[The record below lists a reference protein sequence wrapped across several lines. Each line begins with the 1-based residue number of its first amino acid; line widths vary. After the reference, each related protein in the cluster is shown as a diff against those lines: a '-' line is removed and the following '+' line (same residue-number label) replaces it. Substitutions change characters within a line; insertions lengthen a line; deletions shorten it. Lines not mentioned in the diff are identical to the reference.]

1 MPTPYLQIENLTK
14 SFGDKVLFEGL
25 SFGIAEGQRIA
36 LIARNGIGKSTLLD
50 IIAGHEACS
59 RLSTAVCKHLVEA
72 DAGTITFRNDLRV
85 GYLSQ
90 QTDYNPTLTIEE
102 TMKKYLSD
110 DIDND
115 ASEHWETFP
124 PSGGIR
130 GGLEFLTR
138 LGITNLQ
145 QPMGQLSGGQRKR
158 VALALVLA
166 SQPDLLILDEPT
178 NHLDLEMVEWLEQYL
193 RKPNI
198 TLLLVTH
205 DRYFL
210 DRVCTDIIE
219 IDNQQL
225 YTYHGNYAYYLE
237 KRAERLETQQ
247 AEIDKARN
255 LYRTELEWMRRMP
268 QARGHKAQYR
278 VDAFAGLE
286 AKAKQQITNDTIRLE
301 VKSTYIGSK
310 IFEAKNVCKAFAPN
324 TSEHGQVSPLH
335 GGTEGGLVILD
346 NFSYVFSRY
355 EKVGII
361 GNNGTG
367 KTTFL
372 KLLLGIE
379 QPDSGC
385 FDIGQTVRFGYYR
398 QEGAFTTSRDANR
411 TQSVGRLPQRPSS
424 RDSIYGVSS
433 EQQCS
438 RDSIYDVSSEHGQSS
453 FVEGR
458 KVIDLVRDKAEFIDL
473 GDGKRLS
480 ASQFLQHFLFSPSQQ
495 YDYVEKLSGGEKQRL
510 HLCMVLM
517 QNPNFLILDE
527 PTNDLDI
534 PTLAILEEYLRA
546 FKGCLIVVS
555 HDRYFMDKVVD
566 HLFVFKGAGEI
577 QDFPGNY
584 TQWRNEE
591 GAKTKAVEGAK
602 ATNEPKRTASSE
614 RRMTQVRKLTFKEKQ
629 ELAQLEQDMPQL
641 EAEKAALETQLSGG
655 LSNPDEIAQA
665 SRRYEEVTNL
675 LDEKEMR
682 WLELSDIT
690 NNP

>member
-1 MPTPYLQIENLTK
+1 MHHSKLYILHYTLNKVPTPYLQIENLTK

-50 IIAGHEACS
+50 IIAGKQEPD
-59 RLSTAVCKHLVEA
+59 T
-72 DAGTITFRNDLRV
+72 GTITFRNDLRV

-90 QTDYNPTLTIEE
+90 QTDYNPALTIEE

-115 ASEHWETFP
+115 ASEHWENFP
-124 PSGGIR
+124 PVGGIR
-130 GGLEFLTR
+130 GELEFLTR

-225 YTYHGNYAYYLE
+225 YNYHGNYAYYLE

-310 IFEAKNVCKAFAPN
+310 IFEAKNVCKAFASN

-335 GGTEGGLVILD
+335 GGTEGGLVILR
-346 NFSYVFSRY
+346 NFSYIFSRY

-398 QEGAFTTSRDANR
+398 QEGAFTTSRDA
-411 TQSVGRLPQRPSS
+411 
-424 RDSIYGVSS
+424 IHGVSS
-433 EQQCS
+433 EHRS
-438 RDSIYDVSSEHGQSS
+438 LSS
-453 FVEGR
+453 FGENVEGR
-458 KVIDLVRDKAEFIDL
+458 KVIDLVKDKAEFIDL

-584 TQWRNEE
+584 TQWRTSRDE
-591 GAKTKAVEGAK
+591 AVPRLEIEK
-602 ATNEPKRTASSE
+602 KEPKRTASSE
-614 RRMTQVRKLTFKEKQ
+614 RRMAQVRKLTFKEKQ

>member
-1 MPTPYLQIENLTK
+1 
-14 SFGDKVLFEGL
+14 
-25 SFGIAEGQRIA
+25 
-36 LIARNGIGKSTLLD
+36 
-50 IIAGHEACS
+50 
-59 RLSTAVCKHLVEA
+59 
-72 DAGTITFRNDLRV
+72 
-85 GYLSQ
+85 
-90 QTDYNPTLTIEE
+90 
-102 TMKKYLSD
+102 
-110 DIDND
+110 
-115 ASEHWETFP
+115 
-124 PSGGIR
+124 
-130 GGLEFLTR
+130 
-138 LGITNLQ
+138 
-145 QPMGQLSGGQRKR
+145 
-158 VALALVLA
+158 
-166 SQPDLLILDEPT
+166 
-178 NHLDLEMVEWLEQYL
+178 MVEWLEQYL

-219 IDNQQL
+219 IDNQQI

-237 KRAERLETQQ
+237 KRAERVETQQ

-286 AKAKQQITNDTIRLE
+286 AKAKQQIQDNSIRLE

-310 IFEAKNVCKAFAPN
+310 IFEAKNVSKAFVPI
-324 TSEHGQVSPLH
+324 TSEHGL
-335 GGTEGGLVILD
+335 TILK

-355 EKVGII
+355 EKLGII

-372 KLLLGIE
+372 KLLLGE
-379 QPDSGC
+379 VQPDSGR

-398 QEGAFTTSRDANR
+398 QESAPLLSH
-411 TQSVGRLPQRPSS
+411 PQGGS
-424 RDSIYGVSS
+424 
-433 EQQCS
+433 
-438 RDSIYDVSSEHGQSS
+438 
-453 FVEGR
+453 R
-458 KVIDLVRDKAEFIDL
+458 KVIDLVREKAEYIDL

-566 HLFVFKGAGEI
+566 HLFVFKGQGEI

-591 GAKTKAVEGAK
+591 GAKVKTLESSKAA
-602 ATNEPKRTASSE
+602 NEPKRTANSE
-614 RRMTQVRKLTFKEKQ
+614 RRTTQVRKLTFKEKQ
-629 ELAQLEQDMPQL
+629 ELAQLEKDMPLL
-641 EAEKAALETQLSGG
+641 EQEKAELETKLSGG

-682 WLELSDIT
+682 WLELSEI
-690 NNP
+690 